1 MKLSRLIIIVLG
13 LCLANCQTKRSSEP
27 EKLAIS
33 IEKFNTAFAE
43 GNLEVLYA
51 MTTENYLHTNSS
63 SRVIGKTDWFNYL
76 KKRNKDLKSGAIE
89 VLEYQLDETKIEHHD
104 NTAIVTGKVRVVIQ
118 DSTGTKISQYRITN
132 IWVYEDGTW
141 KRAGF
146 HDGRME

>member
-43 GNLEVLYA
+43 GNLEVLDA

-89 VLEYQLDETKIEHHD
+89 VLQYELDETKIEHHG
-104 NTAIVTGKVRVVIQ
+104 NSALVTGRVTVVAR
-118 DSTGTKISQYRITN
+118 DSMGTKKNQYRITN
-132 IWVYEDGTW
+132 IWVYENGTW

-146 HDGRME
+146 HDGRIE